1 MKGLSASPQRHPAS
15 CRECERLRRE
25 NQRLSQRVSH
35 LEGLLEEAR
44 RSAKRQAAPFSKG
57 EPDSAPRRP
66 GRRRGSAY
74 GRKARRPIPATV
86 DETIDAPLPHA
97 CPSCG
102 GGVELKSVADQ
113 YQTDIPPVRPRV
125 LRVRVQIGACR
136 QCGRRVQ
143 GRDPRQTSDALGAAA
158 SQLGPRAVALAADMN
173 KGLGLPYGKVKSIFS
188 SHFGL
193 DVSRGGLCTALQRLA
208 RQGQPTYDGLVE
220 AVRSSPVVSPDE
232 TGWKVAGHLRWLWA
246 FVAPQATVYAIFDG
260 RGYDEAALILG
271 PDFAGTLVRDGWAPY
286 RKFTLAQHQSCL
298 AHLLRR
304 CREMIEAADRGQARF
319 PHALRRILLAALL
332 LRDRHVRGE
341 ISDHGLVVAK
351 GRLAARLERLLRW
364 KPTHKPNGALR
375 KHLRNEAPHLL
386 TFLGRDDV
394 PATNFQAEQ
403 AIRPAVVNRKVWGG
417 NRTWRGAHT
426 QQVLASILRTLRQQR
441 RDPYPLLERL
451 LRSPKPERLALVTPG
466 NGPPR

>member
-1 MKGLSASPQRHPAS
+1 MKPPPRPTS
-15 CRECERLRRE
+15 CRDCERLRRE
-25 NQRLSQRVSH
+25 NQHLSQRAAH

-57 EPDSAPRRP
+57 EPESSPRRP
-66 GRRRGSAY
+66 GRRSGSAY
-74 GRKARRPIPATV
+74 GRKARRPIPAKV

-102 GGVELKSVADQ
+102 GDVELKSVADQ
-113 YQTDIPPVRPRV
+113 YQTD
-125 LRVRVQIGACR
+125 
-136 QCGRRVQ
+136 
-143 GRDPRQTSDALGAAA
+143 
-158 SQLGPRAVALAADMN
+158 VALAADMN
-173 KGLGLPYGKVKSIFS
+173 KGFGLPYGKVKSIFS

-193 DVSRGGLCTALQRLA
+193 DVSRGGLCTALHRLA

-220 AVRSSPVVSPDE
+220 AIRSSPVVSPDE

-246 FVAPQATVYAIFDG
+246 FVTPQATVYAIFDG

-271 PDFAGTLVRDGWAPY
+271 PDFAGTRVRDGWAPY
-286 RKFTLAQHQSCL
+286 RKFTDASHQSCL

-332 LRDRHVRGE
+332 LRDRHGRGE

-364 KPTHKPNGALR
+364 NVTHKPNGALR
-375 KHLRNEAPHLL
+375 KHLRNEQPHLL
-386 TFLGRDDV
+386 TFLGRANV

-403 AIRPAVVNRKVWGG
+403 AIRPAVAQSQGLGRQSDLAWRSDPAGAGLHPAHDAATTTRPLSGPRTAASFARAGAPATRHTRK
-417 NRTWRGAHT
+417 RTSALT
-426 QQVLASILRTLRQQR
+426 R
-441 RDPYPLLERL
+441 RSAALGCAKQLLLEFRAISGIRAARAVRVRAGKGEL
-451 LRSPKPERLALVTPG
+451 EPAL
-466 NGPPR
+466 

>member
-1 MKGLSASPQRHPAS
+1 LSAPPQRHPAS
-15 CRECERLRRE
+15 CRECARLRRE
-25 NQRLSQRVSH
+25 NQHLGQRVAH

-57 EPDSAPRRP
+57 EPACAPRPP

-86 DETIDAPLPHA
+86 DETIDAPLPNA

-102 GGVELKSVADQ
+102 GGVELKAVADQ
-113 YQTDIPPVRPRV
+113 YQTDIPLVRPRV
-125 LRVRVQIGACR
+125 LRVRVQVGACR
-136 QCGRRVQ
+136 QCGQRVQ

-208 RQGQPTYDGLVE
+208 RQGQPTYDGLIE
-220 AVRSSPVVSPDE
+220 AIRSSPVVSPDE

-246 FVAPQATVYAIFDG
+246 FVTSQATVYAIFDG
-260 RGYDEAALILG
+260 RGYNEAALILG
-271 PDFAGTLVRDGWAPY
+271 SDFSGTLVRDGWAPY

-304 CREMIEAADRGQARF
+304 CREMIEAADRGAARF
-319 PHALRRILLAALL
+319 PHAVRRILLAALL
-332 LRDRHVRGE
+332 LRDRHGRGE

-364 KPTHKPNGALR
+364 NGTHKPNGALR

-386 TFLGRDDV
+386 TFLGRADV

-417 NRTWRGAHT
+417 NRTWRGAQT
-426 QQVLASILRTLRQQR
+426 QHVLASILRTMRQQR
-441 RDPYPLLERL
+441 RDPYPVLERL
-451 LRSPKPERLALVTPG
+451 LRSPEPARLDLVTPG